1 MAEDLTTLWTM
12 LSLTNKAKDGVCV
25 GNIDVAQ
32 TLSKGKHCLI
42 GKLIT
47 KRTFNHQAFKL
58 TMLGM

>member
-1 MAEDLTTLWTM
+1 M